1 MEKRFRDSLIAIG
14 FGVILTMGLALK
26 NNGGIE
32 ALKTGV
38 FWKEMGFTLLLATL
52 LTLIVYIFMARKK
65 SLNQDNKGG
74 KNSKNSSTGDRMV
87 KRPKSKKS
95 GNKKNKGKKGK
106 K

>member
-14 FGVILTMGLALK
+14 FGVVLTMGLALK

-32 ALKTGV
+32 ALKTSI
-38 FWKEMGFTLLLATL
+38 FWKEMGFTLLLAI
-52 LTLIVYIFMARKK
+52 LITIILYIFVARKK
-65 SLNQDNKGG
+65 SLNKASKAG
-74 KNSKNSSTGDRMV
+74 KNGKKMGTGDRMV